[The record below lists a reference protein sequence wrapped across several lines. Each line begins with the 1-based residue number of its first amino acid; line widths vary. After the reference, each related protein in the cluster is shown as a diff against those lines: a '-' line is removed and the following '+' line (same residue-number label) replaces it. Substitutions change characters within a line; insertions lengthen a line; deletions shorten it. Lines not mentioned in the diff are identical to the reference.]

1 MWTKSKGKNKKWLDG
16 IVKVRQGASSKKM
29 QLQLYKRGAQTERST
44 GVSLDSVFVEAMAW
58 DSIMQDEIEFE
69 GGLLVCDIE
78 PKLVASQETEGRPR
92 LQGPPPAAQP
102 RAVQQPQPRRH
113 QQRGAQPSGARGSFV
128 APQRVPL
135 SAAEPLQPQAQPRQ
149 PRQLPASQPWAKA
162 KEPAAPAQDSS
173 EPRAQETS
181 QGGGEGTGGQ
191 GRSPEAE
198 HQSVARPRPKPKRPA
213 AQMLVHADS
222 RTATRARTVRTVHDA
237 DAAVAALGLRGARAA
252 DSGGAYAGKGS
263 DADAGA
269 DAEFWALSRPP
280 SADFAIAGEA
290 VRSDT
295 GRSFWQSAN

>member
-128 APQRVPL
+128 APQRVPF

-149 PRQLPASQPWAKA
+149 PRQLPASQPWA

-252 DSGGAYAGKGS
+252 DSGGAYAGEGS

-269 DAEFWALSRPP
+269 DSEFWALSRPP